1 MKDEGAGV
9 RRVSLDTAE
18 HYTWGGHCDGWHLV
32 NRPHLSVIRE
42 RMPPGSAEVRHRHHQ
57 ARQFFFVLSGV
68 AVLEVDGSEYKLMA
82 GEGLEVAPG
91 VAHQMCNRSH
101 EAVEFLVVSQPH
113 SHGDREVLA

>member
-1 MKDEGAGV
+1 
-9 RRVSLDTAE
+9 
-18 HYTWGGHCDGWHLV
+18 
-32 NRPHLSVIRE
+32 
-42 RMPPGSAEVRHRHHQ
+42 MPAGSAEVRHRHHR

-68 AVLEVDGSEYKLMA
+68 AILEAGGREYELSA

-91 VAHQMCNRSH
+91 VAHQMRNRSL